1 MEETITPA
9 IRICDVR
16 KRYGQ
21 HEVLQGID
29 MEVMPKEVVCLIGPS
44 GSGKSTLLRCV
55 NFLEVYD
62 EGEILVEGAL
72 MGYEVQYNGTR
83 PPRQRNTHPRK
94 QARPRHGV
102 SAFQPLAA
110 HDGDG
115 KRHRGAHFRCWQKP
129 RRRRKKRLECLER
142 VALAEKRNSYPAQ
155 LSGGQQQRVAIARAL
170 ATEPRIMLFDEPTSA
185 LDPELVGDVLQ
196 VMRSLAN
203 DGMTMLIVTHEMG
216 FAAEVA
222 DRVVF
227 MEGGHVV
234 EQGPPDKL
242 FHTPGKPAPC
252 GLSEKLD
259 APQRT
264 GCLAPAVLAANISYE
279 RQAQYLAQAL
289 GRRTCP

>member
-1 MEETITPA
+1 MKETITPA
-9 IRICDVR
+9 IKICDVR

-83 PPRQRNTHPRK
+83 RRASETRI
-94 QARPRHGV
+94 RESRRDLGMV
-102 SAFQPLAA
+102 FQHFNLWPHMTVMENVTEALISVAGKSRAA
-110 HDGDG
+110 
-115 KRHRGAHFRCWQKP
+115 AE
-129 RRRRKKRLECLER
+129 KKGLECLER
-142 VALAEKRNSYPAQ
+142 VGLAEKRNSYPAQ

-234 EQGPPDKL
+234 EQGPPDRL
-242 FHTPGKPAPC
+242 FQSPESP
-252 GLSEKLD
+252 
-259 APQRT
+259 R
-264 GCLAPAVLAANISYE
+264 LAAFLKSWTHRNG
-279 RQAQYLAQAL
+279 QVA
-289 GRRTCP
+289 